1 MDAHLIL
8 SAIQF
13 LTLLIFLGVGSY
25 VTFLVHH
32 GKIWMK
38 VVFLMLYL
46 LFAVSCI
53 LGSTGPTIGAI
64 LLILFAAGS
73 GYIWWMHHRVRA
85 WALP

>member
-1 MDAHLIL
+1 MDAHSIVL
-8 SAIQF
+8 AVQ
-13 LTLLIFLGVGSY
+13 LLISLIFMGVGSY

-38 VVFLMLYL
+38 VVFLMLYP

-73 GYIWWMHHRVRA
+73 AYIWWMLHRVRA
-85 WALP
+85 